1 MKKVLGTILLSLF
14 LIISTARALEIKPVQ
29 PQPGDKC
36 PVCGMFVAK
45 YPDWVCEIMYQD
57 GTVLFFDGSKD
68 LFKFYFEPHKFKSN
82 KQRQDIKAIYVT
94 EYYDLSFIE
103 AINALYVIGS
113 DVYGPMGLELV
124 PFKTEKDAKEFLRD
138 HHGKKIISF
147 NDIDFSL
154 IKTLN

>member
-14 LIISTARALEIKPVQ
+14 LIISTAYAVEIKPAT
-29 PQPGDKC
+29 PQSGDKC

-57 GTVLFFDGSKD
+57 GTVLFFDGAKD
-68 LFKFYFEPHKFKSN
+68 LFKFYFEPHKFKSS
-82 KQRQDIKAIYVT
+82 KQRQNIKAIYVT

-103 AINALYVIGS
+103 ARNAFYVMGS

-124 PFKTEKDAKEFLRD
+124 PFKTEKDATEFLRD

-147 NDIDFSL
+147 NDVDAAL
-154 IKTLN
+154 IKTLD